1 MERGRTD
8 RLCFLK
14 EFDVAAQEICVDLL
28 RLSFPAGKSF
38 TSSFLILP
46 DSYVSAVF
54 FDFIYDPQ
62 KLTCFKQC
70 KEETE
75 ETISVLV
82 VFKRAL
88 IKDCISITNYGKHD
102 F

>member
-1 MERGRTD
+1 MERRRTD

-14 EFDVAAQEICVDLL
+14 EFDVAAQEIWVDLL

-62 KLTCFKQC
+62 KLTCIKQC
-70 KEETE
+70 KEE